1 MNKGVVLCNIEN
13 VFLKIK
19 KHRVIIIPCSII
31 TDLMLI
37 EGVGNLVSVQCSKN
51 LNKLCPD

>member
-37 EGVGNLVSVQCSKN
+37 EGVGNLVSVVF
-51 LNKLCPD
+51 